1 MSTPLT
7 EECRLAT
14 WTSTSSPRAS
24 TSGPT
29 RGGGKIR
36 SCRQRTWW
44 IEGGVI
50 QVFSSPRSFHQ
61 NAASNLHIADTTSH
75 GLAASGG
82 ERSARETPLVDRTAD
97 GVDEGNDPIE
107 DPEGDSQ
114 IMLLGRIFEFDSP
127 LIFEASPLRHRSQ
140 SSVGELR
147 LSKPGNETEEGGTER
162 WEKVIQ
168 HPFELIVRGVLKYQ
182 LPLSSRV
189 RTASIRASV
198 IVHPDEGVEMG
209 NMRTSETHTP
219 YPAGSD
225 MVVRRGARYGVRAIG
240 FVA

>member
-1 MSTPLT
+1 MQVNDLDVNIFAKSKHVALRGVQHGMVDRRRRYSGISPPVSLTTRTVRVFARPLT
-7 EECRLAT
+7 HF
-14 WTSTSSPRAS
+14 
-24 TSGPT
+24 
-29 RGGGKIR
+29 
-36 SCRQRTWW
+36 RT
-44 IEGGVI
+44 
-50 QVFSSPRSFHQ
+50 
-61 NAASNLHIADTTSH
+61 IAH
-75 GLAASGG
+75 Y
-82 ERSARETPLVDRTAD
+82 
-97 GVDEGNDPIE
+97 VDEGNDPIA
-107 DPEGDSQ
+107 DPGDAQ

-127 LIFEASPLRHRSQ
+127 LIFEASPLRHRPQ

-198 IVHPDEGVEMG
+198 IVHPDEGVDEMG
-209 NMRTSETHTP
+209 NMKTSETHTP
-219 YPAGSD
+219 FSRGSD
-225 MVVRRGARYGVRAIG
+225 MVVPRGGRDGVREVA

>member
-1 MSTPLT
+1 M
-7 EECRLAT
+7 E
-14 WTSTSSPRAS
+14 
-24 TSGPT
+24 
-29 RGGGKIR
+29 
-36 SCRQRTWW
+36 
-44 IEGGVI
+44 
-50 QVFSSPRSFHQ
+50 
-61 NAASNLHIADTTSH
+61 D
-75 GLAASGG
+75 
-82 ERSARETPLVDRTAD
+82 PLVHRTTD
-97 GVDEGNDPIE
+97 GTDEGNDPID

-198 IVHPDEGVEMG
+198 IVHPDEGVDEMA
-209 NMRTSETHTP
+209 NMRASKTHTP
-219 YPAGSD
+219 DPPGSD
-225 MVVRRGARYGVRAIG
+225 MVVHRGRRYGVKGVG